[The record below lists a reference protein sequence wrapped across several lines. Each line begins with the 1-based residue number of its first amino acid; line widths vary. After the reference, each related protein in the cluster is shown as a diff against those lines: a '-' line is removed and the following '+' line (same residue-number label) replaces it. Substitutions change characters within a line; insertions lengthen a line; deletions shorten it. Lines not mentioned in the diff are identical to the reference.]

1 MTVGKTPL
9 KSGRRKQPRIIAQF
23 PVEFRFK
30 ADGRNFRIVQGIT
43 SNLSEEGVSCRLHEP
58 IPATASYAYLSVVT
72 DQKPCAVSGR
82 IMWVNS
88 SGNECGVKVENATT
102 DWKQFIL
109 ATLNDA
115 RTSLS
120 SDRRRL
126 NRRSTNLPMD
136 AGKRS
141 SDRRFQDLT
150 AEISDDETQE
160 VDEAQ
165 KVKVKKFLRN
175 KATTYTAEMI
185 QSRREWLAELTQTQ
199 LKHLAHFSEDPEDFK
214 GKIECPIG
222 VAHVPVGIAG
232 PLRINGEHARGVF
245 FIPMATTEGALITSY
260 TFGSN
265 IITRSGGV
273 TVKILKDALKSD
285 PTFVFKSSAQAQSFV
300 TWIENNFGRIKEIAE
315 KTSGHLRLIKA
326 VPMINGRRVILCFH
340 FQTGDAIGMNMAYK
354 ATDVVCKM
362 IRDSVDPEEFWLHSN
377 FTTIKKTTAE
387 NFVNG
392 YGKSVMAD
400 VTIPRKLVERLNTTP
415 EQMERFFLRTL
426 LGSAQGVLFG
436 ISAHMANAMTA
447 IAIACGQ
454 DAALVA
460 NTHCANITCEATKNG
475 DLYFSAYFP
484 SMFAATVGGGTSFGT
499 ARECLETLGCY
510 GNGKSKRFAEIIA
523 ATALAGEISLMT
535 SIVNGTYIYAHET
548 FGRNRPPQ

>member
-1 MTVGKTPL
+1 MTVAKTPL

-43 SNLSEEGVSCRLHEP
+43 STLSEEGVSCRLHEP

-72 DQKPCAVSGR
+72 DQKPCAVSGH

-126 NRRSTNLPMD
+126 NRRSTNLPIG

-175 KATTYTAEMI
+175 KATAYTAEMI
-185 QSRREWLAELTQTQ
+185 KSRREWLAELTQTQ
-199 LKHLAHFSEDPEDFK
+199 LKHLAHFSEAPEDFK

-232 PLRINGEHARGVF
+232 PLRINGEHARGDF

>member
-1 MTVGKTPL
+1 METIHLGLTMREPRSLQIVARLTAGKL
-9 KSGRRKQPRIIAQF
+9 IF
-23 PVEFRFK
+23 
-30 ADGRNFRIVQGIT
+30 
-43 SNLSEEGVSCRLHEP
+43 
-58 IPATASYAYLSVVT
+58 
-72 DQKPCAVSGR
+72 
-82 IMWVNS
+82 
-88 SGNECGVKVENATT
+88 
-102 DWKQFIL
+102 
-109 ATLNDA
+109 
-115 RTSLS
+115 
-120 SDRRRL
+120 
-126 NRRSTNLPMD
+126 PMD
-136 AGKRS
+136 ADKRN

-150 AEISDDETQE
+150 AETSDDET
-160 VDEAQ
+160 Q

-185 QSRREWLAELTQTQ
+185 KSRREWLAELTQTQ

-285 PTFVFKSSAQAQSFV
+285 PTFVFESSAQAQSFV
-300 TWIENNFGRIKEIAE
+300 TWIKNNFGRIKEIAE

-340 FQTGDAIGMNMAYK
+340 FQTGDALGMNMAYK

-392 YGKSVMAD
+392 YGKSAMAD

-460 NTHCANITCEATKNG
+460 NTHCANATCETTKNG

-484 SMFAATVGGGTSFGT
+484 SLFAATVGGGTSFGT

-523 ATALAGEISLMT
+523 ATAMAGEISLMF
-535 SIVNGTYIYAHET
+535 SIVNGTYIHAHET
-548 FGRNRPPQ
+548 FGRNRPSQ

>member
-1 MTVGKTPL
+1 M
-9 KSGRRKQPRIIAQF
+9 
-23 PVEFRFK
+23 
-30 ADGRNFRIVQGIT
+30 DGDKRN
-43 SNLSEEGVSCRLHEP
+43 SE
-58 IPATASYAYLSVVT
+58 
-72 DQKPCAVSGR
+72 
-82 IMWVNS
+82 
-88 SGNECGVKVENATT
+88 
-102 DWKQFIL
+102 
-109 ATLNDA
+109 
-115 RTSLS
+115 
-120 SDRRRL
+120 
-126 NRRSTNLPMD
+126 
-136 AGKRS
+136 
-141 SDRRFQDLT
+141 RRFQDLT
-150 AEISDDETQE
+150 AETSDDETQ
-160 VDEAQ
+160 
-165 KVKVKKFLRN
+165 KVKVKRFPRN
-175 KATTYTAEMI
+175 KATAYTAEMI
-185 QSRREWLAELTQTQ
+185 RSRREWLAELTQTQ

-214 GKIECPIG
+214 GKIESPIG

-273 TVKILKDALKSD
+273 NVKILKDALTSD

-315 KTSGHLRLIKA
+315 KTSRHLCLIKV
-326 VPMINGRRVILCFH
+326 VPMINGRRVILCLH
-340 FQTGDAIGMNMAYK
+340 FQTGDALGMNMAYR

-362 IRDSVDPEEFWLHSN
+362 IRDSVDPEEFWPHSS

-392 YGKSVMAD
+392 YGKSAMAD

-415 EQMERFFLRTL
+415 EQMERFFLRQL

-436 ISAHMANAMTA
+436 ISAHIANAMTA

-484 SMFAATVGGGTSFGT
+484 SVFAATVGGGTSFGT

-510 GNGKSKRFAEIIA
+510 GDGKSKRFAEIIA
-523 ATALAGEISLMT
+523 ATAIAGEIGLMI
-535 SIVNGTYIYAHET
+535 SIVNGTYIHAHET